1 MTYNRSPKFGRRA
14 ESTETTPRSQKKVRI
29 QDTVEVQ
36 EPTTSQNQPESEV
49 TEEKENID
57 EKEEEEEAAAIEAV
71 KKSPKSILKRSQKI
85 LENIKPSTSRFDS
98 DSLKRKIKSPLT
110 RIKNM
115 ADQQFKKVKSSTTKK
130 PKKIPVSKEKILL
143 NEEVK
148 ILKLKESPKS
158 QHREVATYIVKQDS
172 EDSLDIVE
180 LDQSPSEAR
189 RVRREVESGIVTP
202 DEIINLPVSTSDNE
216 TDSCKNVEVKRAET
230 PSKVKKVEHHYEDID
245 DYIAGIAADAEN
257 VDRVSDKN
265 ETKLIRQTHI
275 IDPIFDEFSRDFN
288 KQIRKSLSAQ
298 DDSIRHELL
307 KRVPKI
313 KELEKQISDEE
324 RVEKIE
330 ATTKSPHLLAPISS
344 IDSTSSDED
353 RARLSMVAEESENS
367 DSKKKSFEHEPSLD
381 ILDIE
386 SLKVDDSDNETLI
399 EDVNDEIFL
408 KMKIHVKEEGLPAK
422 EEAKVDEIS
431 QEKAMPAKDDIKIE
445 NLKEISEPTEV
456 SKEEIKVD
464 ETEPTG
470 ELTPSNNELPEIEES
485 TDTTD
490 SNLTKS
496 SETLKESQPDVSK
509 NEQDVKEE
517 DEVIKE
523 NLEAPTAVKISAKWS
538 KMR

>member
-1 MTYNRSPKFGRRA
+1 M
-14 ESTETTPRSQKKVRI
+14 
-29 QDTVEVQ
+29 Q
-36 EPTTSQNQPESEV
+36 EATNQSQNTSISDN
-49 TEEKENID
+49 TDEKENI
-57 EKEEEEEAAAIEAV
+57 EIKEEEEEEEQTAVEVV

-115 ADQQFKKVKSSTTKK
+115 ADQQFKKVKSSATKK

-172 EDSLDIVE
+172 DETLDIVE

-189 RVRREVESGIVTP
+189 KVRREVESGILTP
-202 DEIINLPVSTSDNE
+202 DEIINLPVSTSDNDKNE
-216 TDSCKNVEVKRAET
+216 TTDSCKNEEVKREET
-230 PSKVKKVEHHYEDID
+230 PIRLKKVEHHYEDID
-245 DYIAGIAADAEN
+245 DYIAGIASDSEN

-265 ETKLIRQTHI
+265 ETKLVRQTHI

-298 DDSIRHELL
+298 DDSIRQELMR
-307 KRVPKI
+307 RVPKI
-313 KELEKQISDEE
+313 EEIEKQISDEDRE
-324 RVEKIE
+324 EKIE
-330 ATTKSPHLLAPISS
+330 NVEVTAKSLHLLAPISS

-386 SLKVDDSDNETLI
+386 SLKVDDSDVETLI
-399 EDVNDEIFL
+399 EDIRDEFVVIE
-408 KMKIHVKEEGLPAK
+408 KILVKEEKLP
-422 EEAKVDEIS
+422 VR
-431 QEKAMPAKDDIKIE
+431 DDNKIE
-445 NLKEISEPTEV
+445 NLNDLKITYDQEKQEEEEV
-456 SKEEIKVD
+456 IPYK
-464 ETEPTG
+464 
-470 ELTPSNNELPEIEES
+470 IEGKL
-485 TDTTD
+485 DT
-490 SNLTKS
+490 NLTQS
-496 SETLKESQPDVSK
+496 SETLKESQLDVSK
-509 NEQDVKEE
+509 ELPSDETVNET
-517 DEVIKE
+517 IKE
-523 NLEAPTAVKISAKWS
+523 NLEAPPGVKISAKWS